1 MALDTEVDI
10 CNAALSRA
18 GISKRIESLSDATV
32 EAEACDAEYAG
43 ARDAVLED
51 HPWQFAMKYAS
62 LPKDAASPEWYWDHQ
77 YSLPDDYMMLLNLEA
92 ESIPYEITAD
102 LKLMTNEGA
111 PLKVRY
117 ASRVTDPSKMPQSF
131 KQAVVLRLASFIA
144 VSLTK
149 DLERANFLEQKY
161 EKQVADARFADGS
174 RRSYQPLDSSAF
186 HDARHIGPE
195 RINSEGD
202 LN

>member
-51 HPWQFAMKYAS
+51 HPWQFAVKYVTLAEDGS
-62 LPKDAASPEWYWDHQ
+62 SPKWYWNRQ
-77 YSLPDDYMMLLNLEA
+77 YTLPNDYMMLLNLESEEIA
-92 ESIPYEITAD
+92 YEITAD
-102 LKLMTNEGA
+102 LKLLTDEGA
-111 PLKVRY
+111 PLKIRY
-117 ASRVTDPSKMPQSF
+117 TSRVTDPSKMPQSF
-131 KQAVVLRLASFIA
+131 KQAVVLRLASYIA

-149 DLERANFLEQKY
+149 DLDRANFLEQKY

-186 HDARHIGPE
+186 QDARHIGPE